1 VKVRVDDKLG
11 RLALGVILAL
21 ALVGEARAQQ
31 PPADRAFA
39 RDFVAA
45 INSQSLEAR
54 LALVHPQA
62 RVCTAGEVGE
72 WWRNAVARQAK
83 DPVPATHKASVT
95 ELAGVLPFAERF
107 DYPVKATHQLQL
119 DYTVPPNRF
128 RSILVFLAKDG
139 ARWTEVVPCA
149 KPETVAAI
157 RANQQAR
164 ARDAERVKALAAR
177 TSPALRDAV
186 IALHKSGRSVEAYQ
200 TYARE
205 SGEDLA
211 TARAVV
217 ELLAE
222 GAP

>member
-1 VKVRVDDKLG
+1 VRGEVPLA

-21 ALVGEARAQQ
+21 AVVGEARAQQ
-31 PPADRAFA
+31 APADRAFA

-45 INSQSLEAR
+45 INSQTLEAR

-62 RVCTAGEVGE
+62 RACTAGDVGE
-72 WWRNAVARQAK
+72 WWRDAVARQAK

-95 ELAGVLPFAERF
+95 ALDGSVPFGERF

-119 DYTVPPNRF
+119 DYMLPPNRG
-128 RSILVFLAKDG
+128 RSVLVLLAKDG
-139 ARWTEVVPCA
+139 ARWSEVVPCA

-164 ARDAERVKALAAR
+164 GKDAERVKALAAR
-177 TSPALRDAV
+177 TSPPLRDTV
-186 IALHKSGRSVEAYQ
+186 LALHRSGQRVEAYQ

>member
-1 VKVRVDDKLG
+1 VRGEVPLA

-21 ALVGEARAQQ
+21 AVVGEARAQQ
-31 PPADRAFA
+31 GPADRAFA

-45 INSQSLEAR
+45 INSQTLEAR
-54 LALVHPQA
+54 LALVHPQTRA
-62 RVCTAGEVGE
+62 CTAGEVGE
-72 WWRNAVARQAK
+72 WWRDAVVRQAK

-95 ELAGVLPFAERF
+95 ALDGSPPFGERF

-119 DYTVPPNRF
+119 DYTVPPNRG
-128 RSILVFLAKDG
+128 RSVLVLLAKDG
-139 ARWTEVVPCA
+139 ARWSEVVPCA
-149 KPETVAAI
+149 KPETVAAV

-164 ARDAERVKALAAR
+164 AKDAERVKALAAR
-177 TSPALRDAV
+177 TSPQLRDTV
-186 IALHKSGRSVEAYQ
+186 LALHRSGHRVEAYQ